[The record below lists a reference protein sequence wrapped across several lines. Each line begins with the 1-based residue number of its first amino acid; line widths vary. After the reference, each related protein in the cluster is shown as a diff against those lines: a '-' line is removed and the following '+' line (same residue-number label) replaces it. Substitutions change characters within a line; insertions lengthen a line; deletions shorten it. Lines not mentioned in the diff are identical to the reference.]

1 MRSIDVS
8 PRRIVT
14 VLAAAVIFLV
24 IASSAGQFSTYV
36 LGHGYVFGLVNLFSL
51 DREGNVPTWFSASL
65 LLACA
70 FLLSII
76 TLVRRMDSDRWWRYW
91 CGLAVIFLYLS
102 MDEAASIH
110 ELTITPVRNLLDVGG
125 IFHWAWVIPGM
136 IFVAAIGLTYFKFV
150 LSLPRRT
157 RTLFVVAAAVFLGG
171 ALGVEMAG
179 AAWFEEF
186 GRRNLGYVTFW
197 TAEETLE
204 MAGLVIFVYALLR
217 YIETEIGKPR
227 IIFQAPASGG
237 TVPGRGVSAGQE
249 AGYAQLEAS
258 Q

>member
-1 MRSIDVS
+1 
-8 PRRIVT
+8 
-14 VLAAAVIFLV
+14 VLAAAAVFLV

-51 DREGNVPTWFSASL
+51 DREGNVPTWFSAFL
-65 LLACA
+65 LLSCA
-70 FLLSII
+70 ALLTII
-76 TLVRRMDSDRWWRYW
+76 TLVRREESDRWWTYW

-110 ELTITPVRNLLDVGG
+110 ELTITPVRDLLDVGG

-157 RTLFVVAAAVFLGG
+157 RSHFVVAAAVFLGG

-197 TAEETLE
+197 TVEETLE
-204 MAGLVIFVYALLR
+204 MAGLIIFLYALLR
-217 YIETEIGKPR
+217 YIETEIGRLR
-227 IIFQAPASGG
+227 IIFQAPATGG
-237 TVPGRGVSAGQE
+237 LAPGRGASAGQE
-249 AGYAQLEAS
+249 AGYAQLETV